1 MFEIALL
8 ILFFSIQYA
17 CHSNTLGVKIKIM
30 WFSMCFHLNKLFVF
44 FQLYYRAIREI
55 QAGEEMLLYAKDG
68 LFGEADF
75 NVFQKKTEGE
85 CNNQSCPP

>member
-1 MFEIALL
+1 
-8 ILFFSIQYA
+8 
-17 CHSNTLGVKIKIM
+17 
-30 WFSMCFHLNKLFVF
+30 MCFHLNKLFVF

-85 CNNQSCPP
+85 CNN